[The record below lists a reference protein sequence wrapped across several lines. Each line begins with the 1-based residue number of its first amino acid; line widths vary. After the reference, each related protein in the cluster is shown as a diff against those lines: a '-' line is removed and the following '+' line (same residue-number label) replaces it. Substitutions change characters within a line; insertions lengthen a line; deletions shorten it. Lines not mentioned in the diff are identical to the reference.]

1 MIVTINDMIVQCSL
15 WFLLLKEKSTHVN
28 NWPKFVITTQSKLK
42 LSAFSDVVVSGFF
55 DLQQWELKLSNLK
68 AGLILLIILKMEQDE
83 SLNIS
88 QCVYMHVAMDFYGFS
103 NQGAK
108 DFSWK

>member
-1 MIVTINDMIVQCSL
+1 MD
-15 WFLLLKEKSTHVN
+15 
-28 NWPKFVITTQSKLK
+28 
-42 LSAFSDVVVSGFF
+42 
-55 DLQQWELKLSNLK
+55 
-68 AGLILLIILKMEQDE
+68 QDE

-108 DFSWK
+108 DFSWKKPFYM